1 MSSGSQHKPITL
13 YSNPESQYSHRVR
26 YALAEKGIDVEAVD
40 VNAKDINEDLYLV
53 NPTGTTPTL
62 SDRDSHIYNS
72 TVIMEYLDERYPSPP
87 LMPAFPSPR
96 AEARILMLEMDRE
109 LCQNADTLL
118 LGKGRSTKQYEKA
131 KEDLR
136 IYTVHMSNILRDRRF
151 FLDGGISLVD
161 CCAIPVLWR
170 LQLLEI
176 TLPAR
181 TTRTLRLYM
190 ERMFARQAFRHS
202 LTDEETEMRD

>member
-1 MSSGSQHKPITL
+1 MSSGSEHKPITL
-13 YSNPESQYSHRVR
+13 YTSPDSQYSHRVR
-26 YALAEKGIDVEAVD
+26 YALQEKGIE
-40 VNAKDINEDLYLV
+40 VNAIEVAPTEINEDLHMV
-53 NPTGTTPTL
+53 NKTGTTPTL

-109 LCQNADTLL
+109 LCQNAERLL
-118 LGKGRSTKQYEKA
+118 THGKTTKQYEKA

-136 IYTVHMSNILRDRRF
+136 RYSVHMSAILRDRRF

-161 CCAIPVLWR
+161 CCAMPVLWR
-170 LQLLEI
+170 LQMLDV

-190 ERMFARQAFRHS
+190 ERMFARPQFRHS
-202 LTDEETEMRD
+202 LSDDETEMRD